1 MAAGVGTAMTARAY
15 HGVAG
20 WRSSMARG
28 AVWPKQGQPAVG
40 DCRRCSTPGL
50 PCSAAPGSCHQQQR
64 QCEHLL
70 CTPRHPHRPRGP
82 AAAAQPRPPGF
93 GSMHWRGMIT
103 YSVGSQE
110 RGEANCGIWRHITQ

>member
-40 DCRRCSTPGL
+40 DCRRFRFNALARPDYLFGRV
-50 PCSAAPGSCHQQQR
+50 AGEGGS
-64 QCEHLL
+64 
-70 CTPRHPHRPRGP
+70 
-82 AAAAQPRPPGF
+82 
-93 GSMHWRGMIT
+93 
-103 YSVGSQE
+103 
-110 RGEANCGIWRHITQ
+110 

>member
-40 DCRRCSTPGL
+40 
-50 PCSAAPGSCHQQQR
+50 
-64 QCEHLL
+64 
-70 CTPRHPHRPRGP
+70 
-82 AAAAQPRPPGF
+82 F
-93 GSMHWRGMIT
+93 GSMHWRGLIT